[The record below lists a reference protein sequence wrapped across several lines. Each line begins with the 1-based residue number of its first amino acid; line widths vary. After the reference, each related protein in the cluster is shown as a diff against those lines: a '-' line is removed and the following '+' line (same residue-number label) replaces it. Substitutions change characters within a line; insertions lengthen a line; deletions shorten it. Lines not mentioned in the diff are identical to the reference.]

1 MCVIASV
8 DLGGTNIKAALFSV
22 DGELLVKNSWPTEAE
37 KGYQHVLENI
47 VSIIRQLSDER
58 QVSFEDIQGVGIGVP
73 ALMSERGRYV
83 VMAPNL
89 RWSNKELVKDLRA
102 LLTKP
107 VYAHNDANLAALGE
121 WWQGS
126 GKGMENLLMVT
137 IGTGIGSGL
146 ILDGKLYT
154 GASGM
159 GVEIGH
165 MVVDISETNL
175 CSCGRRGCLETY
187 TAAPA
192 VIDEALR
199 LLGKGE
205 QSSLLSTSRITAKDI
220 YQAASS
226 KDPIAEKVVNRAA
239 FYLGTALANVLNLL
253 DLNAVI
259 IGGGVS
265 NAGDTLLNPLKEVI
279 KEEVLFFDRRPT
291 KIIRSLLGNEAGMY
305 GAALWVLS
313 EGGVEL
319 EGHL

>member
-37 KGYQHVLENI
+37 KGYQYVLENI
-47 VSIIRQLSDER
+47 GSIIQQLSAKG
-58 QVSFEDIQGVGIGVP
+58 QVFLDDIKGVGIGVP
-73 ALMSERGRYV
+73 ALMSERGRHL

-89 RWSNKELVKDLRA
+89 RWSNKELIKDLQA
-102 LLTKP
+102 LLAKP

-126 GKGMENLLMVT
+126 GKGMENILMVT

-146 ILDGKLYT
+146 ILEGKLYT

-159 GVEIGH
+159 GAEIGH
-165 MVVDISETNL
+165 MVVDLSETNS

-192 VIDEALR
+192 VVGEALR
-199 LLGKGE
+199 LMAEGE
-205 QSSLLSTSRITAKDI
+205 RSNFLSTRGITAKDV
-220 YQAASS
+220 YQAANS
-226 KDPIAEKVVNRAA
+226 KDPLAEKVVNRAA
-239 FYLGTALANVLNLL
+239 LYLGTALANVLNLL
-253 DLNAVI
+253 DLDAVI

-291 KIIRSLLGNEAGMY
+291 KIIRSLLGNDAGMY